1 MENGA
6 NEVVFEFPSSVRL
19 YLLPAAVVCGVMI
32 LFGILEP
39 SLNNLALAAFVI
51 LVGAIQLISFSRLR
65 YRVAVNDDGIR
76 YLPCRH
82 APIFIRWSEVAS
94 LELRKR
100 LGAAGLVVSDA
111 TRLRKMNLDYRL
123 DRFQD
128 LLSIVADRATNCDP
142 HPSLPSTFHT
152 GYLEQTAVV
161 IVFIVSIG
169 GSIYFARTGQSVNA
183 AAFELFALIP
193 VGILAA
199 LPHSM
204 TVSTDSIVLNYLGW
218 QREIAVASLTGVR
231 FGLER
236 GGRGS
241 MWTVVWLDRIE
252 GRPVKLPGFS
262 EGSLA
267 LYYCLR
273 DAWQTAKDSGLVQTM
288 QNIR

>member
-1 MENGA
+1 VEDGA
-6 NEVVFEFPSSVRL
+6 NETVFEFPSAIRL

-32 LFGILEP
+32 LFEIHEP

-51 LVGAIQLISFSRLR
+51 LVGTIQLMSFSRLR
-65 YRVAVNDDGIR
+65 YRVAVSDDGIR
-76 YLPCRH
+76 YMPYGA
-82 APIFIRWSEVAS
+82 APIYLRWDEVAS
-94 LELRKR
+94 LELQE
-100 LGAAGLVVSDA
+100 AGFRGQLLVSDA
-111 TRLRKMNLDYRL
+111 TRLRKMILDYRL
-123 DRFQD
+123 DKFQD
-128 LLSIVADRATNCDP
+128 LLSIVADRAANCDP
-142 HPSLPSTFHT
+142 HPPYPSTFHT

-161 IVFIVSIG
+161 FVFFVSIG
-169 GSIYFARTGQSVNA
+169 GSIYFARTGQSVIA
-183 AAFELFALIP
+183 AAFGLFALIP

-241 MWTVVWLDRIE
+241 VWTVVWLDRIE

>member
-65 YRVAVNDDGIR
+65 YRVAVNDDGIG

-273 DAWQTAKDSGLVQTM
+273 DAWQTAKDSGLFQTM